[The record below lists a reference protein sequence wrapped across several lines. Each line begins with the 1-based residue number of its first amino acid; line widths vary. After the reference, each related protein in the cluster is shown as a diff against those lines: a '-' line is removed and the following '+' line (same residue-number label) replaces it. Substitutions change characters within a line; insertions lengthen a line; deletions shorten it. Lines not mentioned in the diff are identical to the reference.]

1 MKLSFKKGLKIWIA
15 VLVSVSVLLAFT
27 AKDIYKTISD
37 SYKLYNA
44 VFQQILLNYADPL
57 DAAALTESNIRNMT
71 RELDPY
77 TVYMTEEE
85 KEPLE
90 ILSKGEYGGVGL
102 RISLRNDTLTVISPI
117 EGSPAKKAN
126 ILPGDQILKID
137 TIWTTGLDL
146 DKCTRLIRGNVG
158 TKVELMIRRPGADE
172 GKVYILE
179 RAKIQ
184 VYDVY
189 YADYLE
195 EGIGYIRLAEFSKGS
210 TAEVRQAIE
219 NFKDHDQLKALI
231 LDLRGNPG
239 GLLTEALAV
248 AELFTQPGDTLL
260 FTRGQNESS
269 NRVDVARRRPLL
281 DESVKIAVLIDG
293 GSASAS
299 EIVAG
304 IVQDLDR
311 GIVLGTPSFGKGLVQ
326 TVFRVDKEHSLKITT
341 AKYYLPSGRL
351 IQKPDYIKNPKLIA
365 ASTSQDS
372 IFYSRHKRQLKSK
385 GGITPDI
392 VIKSDE
398 QSDFVT
404 ELWRQNQFYSFAV
417 KYKTE
422 HNELP
427 EEVNERI
434 IKEFKNYIDHSGFQF
449 IEKTEKNIQEMDKI
463 ISQDERLKNVKIDF
477 QPVYEI
483 FDSLK
488 EAEFENNRLMI
499 QRGIE
504 NQFAM
509 LRDGIAG
516 QLKADLKYD
525 KVVSEAILAV
535 RDGGK
540 YKTTLGLAR

>member
-1 MKLSFKKGLKIWIA
+1 MKLSFNKGLKIWIT

-27 AKDIYKTISD
+27 ATDIYKTIAD

-44 VFQQILLNYADPL
+44 VFRQILLNYADPL

-90 ILSKGEYGGVGL
+90 ILTKGEYGGVGL

-126 ILPGDQILKID
+126 ILPGDQILKVD
-137 TIWTTGLDL
+137 SVWTTGLDL
-146 DKCTRLIRGNVG
+146 DKSTRLIRGNVG
-158 TKVELMIRRPGADE
+158 TKVELLIRRPGTDE

-179 RAKIQ
+179 RAKIP

-189 YADYLE
+189 YTDYLE
-195 EGIGYIRLAEFSKGS
+195 KGIGYVRLAEFSKGS
-210 TAEVRQAIE
+210 TAELRQAI
-219 NFKDHDQLKALI
+219 NDLKKRDQIESLI

-239 GLLTEALAV
+239 GLLEEALAI

-260 FTRGQNESS
+260 FTRGQSESS
-269 NRVDVARRRPLL
+269 NRVYVASRRPIL

-311 GIVLGTPSFGKGLVQ
+311 GIVVGTPSFGKGLVQ
-326 TVFRVDKEHSLKITT
+326 TVFRVDKEHSIKLTT
-341 AKYYLPSGRL
+341 AKYYIPSGRL
-351 IQKPDYIKNPKLIA
+351 IQKPNYIKNPKLIA
-365 ASTSQDS
+365 SVIPQDS
-372 IFYSRHKRQLKSK
+372 IFYSRNKRQLKSK

-392 VIKSDE
+392 IIKNNE

-404 ELWRQNQFYSFAV
+404 ELWRQNQFYSFAI

-427 EEVNERI
+427 EEINDRI
-434 IKEFKNYIDHSGFQF
+434 ITEFKNYIEHSGFQF
-449 IEKTEKNIQEMDKI
+449 IEKTEKKIREIDKI
-463 ISQDERLKNVKIDF
+463 IAHDERLKNVKIDL
-477 QPVYEI
+477 QPVYEV

-488 EAEFENNRLMI
+488 EAEFENNRPMI

-509 LRDGIAG
+509 LREGIAG

-525 KVVSEAILAV
+525 KVVSEAIAAV
-535 RDGGK
+535 KDDGK
-540 YKTTLGLAR
+540 YRVKLGLAK